1 MSGHNGATS
10 LVRSDAL
17 VACPFCGSP
26 AKLDE
31 PVDAIVG
38 ERVVVCTGCRIR
50 TYPGPE
56 YRVVMAWNR
65 RQANAEAVP
74 RRDSDVNSTALLA
87 DSGGDK

>member
-1 MSGHNGATS
+1 MSNEQTAIGAQVPCIS
-10 LVRSDAL
+10 LL
-17 VACPFCGSP
+17 ACPFCGAP

-56 YRVVMAWNR
+56 HRVIMAWNR
-65 RQANAEAVP
+65 RQANIPLCVKKE
-74 RRDSDVNSTALLA
+74 
-87 DSGGDK
+87 GGTP